1 MLGMTEQLRC
11 VIMRGGTS
19 KAVFLKESDL
29 PVDEAERTRTILA
42 VFGSPDKRQIDGLG
56 GADPLTSKL
65 AIIGPPRLGEP
76 YAAGTHLTFTFGQV
90 EITHPGIDWLSLCG
104 NISSAVGAFAVY
116 EGYVTPREP
125 ITEVRAFNTN
135 LNRIL
140 SIEVPVRNGRPLEEG
155 TYAVPGVPGTGARI
169 VVDFADTAGGATGS
183 LLPTGNVVDRLDV
196 EDVGTF
202 DVSLVDIGNAHVFIR
217 AGDLGLIG
225 TETPSEI
232 DADSVLR
239 DRLEKIR
246 GAAAARM
253 GMIKDPARSREDS
266 PATPIL
272 GIVSPPASY
281 RNEINGKDV
290 SEDELDL
297 VSRLMFMQQSHK
309 TYAGTSTVCTGV
321 AARLPGSLVH
331 EASRMQTR
339 GSGTVRIGHPAGVIE
354 TETRL
359 KNTPEGWKVQRAT
372 LGRTARRIM
381 EGYVFMPARTNVPHR
396 VAWTIHCGQCCAP
409 FRAPIL
415 RRPCVVGTSRPHNGS
430 CAGLERASFRMPIE

>member
-1 MLGMTEQLRC
+1 MTEQLRC

-19 KAVFLKESDL
+19 KAVFIRESDL
-29 PVDEAERTRTILA
+29 PVDEAERTRIILA

-65 AIIGPPRLGEP
+65 AIIGPPRFDKP
-76 YAAGTHLTFTFGQV
+76 NAAGTHLTYTFGQV
-90 EITHPGIDWLSLCG
+90 EIAHPEIDWLSLCG

-140 SIEVPVRNGRPLEEG
+140 TVEVPVKNGRPLEAG
-155 TYAVPGVPGTGARI
+155 TYAIPGVPGTGARI

-183 LLPTGNVVDRLDV
+183 LLPTGNVVDRLEVV
-196 EDVGTF
+196 EVGTF

-217 AGDLGLIG
+217 ACDLELVG

-232 DADSVLR
+232 DADSALR
-239 DRLEKIR
+239 GRLEKIR

-253 GMIKDPARSREDS
+253 GMIKDPARSREDL

-281 RNEINGKDV
+281 RNEIDGKDV
-290 SEDELDL
+290 SEDGLDL

-309 TYAGTSTVCTGV
+309 TYAGTSTICSGV

-331 EASRMQTR
+331 EASRLQTR
-339 GSGTVRIGHPAGVIE
+339 EAGTVRIGHPAGVIE

-359 KNTPEGWKVQRAT
+359 KNTPEGWAVQRAT

-381 EGYVFMPARTNVPHR
+381 EGYVFIPARLR
-396 VAWTIHCGQCCAP
+396 VD
-409 FRAPIL
+409 RK
-415 RRPCVVGTSRPHNGS
+415 S
-430 CAGLERASFRMPIE
+430 